1 MALTPAE
8 RMSRMRSR
16 QRKAGL
22 MPLSLVVPVGDAA
35 AFTRLAARRRR
46 LAAQA
51 RHTAVPAAARMSIPR
66 GATTSIS
73 PGDILAFRELLEST
87 AVSLVVRRL
96 NPPMRRRLQ
105 AALRR
110 EAAVGIVD
118 GGLDLDFHGFTGLFH
133 GRGYLDDD
141 AYALCARQYALL
153 RALLPPPDLFIYLVA
168 PVDVVVA
175 RYLRRNRGLEITTRR
190 DLAELDGLVNTW
202 MATVEPAHKLVVDA
216 TRSGFASAIPLAALQ
231 REIQLRIG
239 VGERTV

>member
-110 EAAVGIVD
+110 ESALPPDAASTEFQKLHRLLGELSGDEPLQLLLRIALQLTDERSVFDRSRGADRREIVERVKRLHAGIVAAIID
-118 GGLDLDFHGFTGLFH
+118 RDEALSVRRMRRYLGGL
-133 GRGYLDDD
+133 REW
-141 AYALCARQYALL
+141 
-153 RALLPPPDLFIYLVA
+153 
-168 PVDVVVA
+168 
-175 RYLRRNRGLEITTRR
+175 LE
-190 DLAELDGLVNTW
+190 
-202 MATVEPAHKLVVDA
+202 
-216 TRSGFASAIPLAALQ
+216 
-231 REIQLRIG
+231 
-239 VGERTV
+239 

>member
-96 NPPMRRRLQ
+96 NPPMQRRLQ

-110 EAAVGIVD
+110 ESALPPDAASTEFQKLHRLLGELSGDEPLQLLLRIALQLTDERSVFDRSRGADRREIVERVKRLHAGIVAAIID
-118 GGLDLDFHGFTGLFH
+118 RDEALSVRRMRRYLGGL
-133 GRGYLDDD
+133 REW
-141 AYALCARQYALL
+141 
-153 RALLPPPDLFIYLVA
+153 
-168 PVDVVVA
+168 
-175 RYLRRNRGLEITTRR
+175 LE
-190 DLAELDGLVNTW
+190 
-202 MATVEPAHKLVVDA
+202 
-216 TRSGFASAIPLAALQ
+216 
-231 REIQLRIG
+231 
-239 VGERTV
+239 

>member
-110 EAAVGIVD
+110 EAALPSDAASSEFQKLHRLLGELSGDEPLQLLLRIALQLTDERSVFDRSRGADRREIVERVKRLHAGIVAAIID
-118 GGLDLDFHGFTGLFH
+118 RDEALSVRRMRRYLGGL
-133 GRGYLDDD
+133 REW
-141 AYALCARQYALL
+141 
-153 RALLPPPDLFIYLVA
+153 
-168 PVDVVVA
+168 
-175 RYLRRNRGLEITTRR
+175 LE
-190 DLAELDGLVNTW
+190 
-202 MATVEPAHKLVVDA
+202 
-216 TRSGFASAIPLAALQ
+216 
-231 REIQLRIG
+231 
-239 VGERTV
+239 

>member
-110 EAAVGIVD
+110 EAALPSDAASSEFQKLHRLLGELSGDEPLQLLLRIALQLTDERSVFDRSRGADRREIVERVKRLHAGIVAAIID
-118 GGLDLDFHGFTGLFH
+118 GDEALAVRRMRRYLGGL
-133 GRGYLDDD
+133 REW
-141 AYALCARQYALL
+141 
-153 RALLPPPDLFIYLVA
+153 
-168 PVDVVVA
+168 
-175 RYLRRNRGLEITTRR
+175 LE
-190 DLAELDGLVNTW
+190 
-202 MATVEPAHKLVVDA
+202 
-216 TRSGFASAIPLAALQ
+216 
-231 REIQLRIG
+231 
-239 VGERTV
+239 

>member
-46 LAAQA
+46 LAALA

-110 EAAVGIVD
+110 EAALPSDAASSEFQKLHRLLGELSGDEPLQLLLRIALQLTDERSVFDRSRGADRREIVERVKRLHAGIVAAIID
-118 GGLDLDFHGFTGLFH
+118 RDEALSVRRMRRYLGGL
-133 GRGYLDDD
+133 REW
-141 AYALCARQYALL
+141 
-153 RALLPPPDLFIYLVA
+153 
-168 PVDVVVA
+168 
-175 RYLRRNRGLEITTRR
+175 LE
-190 DLAELDGLVNTW
+190 
-202 MATVEPAHKLVVDA
+202 
-216 TRSGFASAIPLAALQ
+216 
-231 REIQLRIG
+231 
-239 VGERTV
+239 

>member
-110 EAAVGIVD
+110 EAALPSDAASSEFQKLHRLLGELSGDEPLQLLLRIALQLTDERSVFDRSRGADRREIVERVKRLHAGIFAAIIDRDEALSVRRMRRYL
-118 GGLDLDFHGFTGLFH
+118 GGL
-133 GRGYLDDD
+133 REW
-141 AYALCARQYALL
+141 
-153 RALLPPPDLFIYLVA
+153 
-168 PVDVVVA
+168 
-175 RYLRRNRGLEITTRR
+175 LE
-190 DLAELDGLVNTW
+190 
-202 MATVEPAHKLVVDA
+202 
-216 TRSGFASAIPLAALQ
+216 
-231 REIQLRIG
+231 
-239 VGERTV
+239 